1 MVYFDP
7 EICVFDAVCYL
18 GVGFRTDS
26 IGGIGDFLEKE
37 LRGHTL
43 NFVGILFQR
52 YAGRTRNSFF
62 QSGYIFQI

>member
-37 LRGHTL
+37 LR
-43 NFVGILFQR
+43 VIL
-52 YAGRTRNSFF
+52 
-62 QSGYIFQI
+62 